1 MVKNFFKKY
10 GEQVACICAAIAVM
24 SVLFFG
30 VGGVIKADAS
40 LPIVETEYEILTVY
54 QYSTPITNGYG
65 GIKGHSTRYH
75 VTYITKNGGIREI
88 EMANNAHIENA
99 YEAVYMGE
107 ESKLVITSKGSN
119 PKLYRLYLTETD
131 FEEMQYKLI
140 DSE

>member
-1 MVKNFFKKY
+1 MVKKFLKKY

-24 SVLFFG
+24 SLLFFG

-54 QYSTPITNGYG
+54 QYSAPITNGYG
-65 GIKGHSTRYH
+65 GVKGHTTRYH
-75 VTYITKNGGIREI
+75 VTYITENGEIREA
-88 EMANNAHIENA
+88 EMANNAHLENP
-99 YEAVYMGE
+99 YEAVYMGD
-107 ESKLVITSKGSN
+107 ESKFVIITKGNN
-119 PKLYRLYLTETD
+119 PTFYRLYLTEQD